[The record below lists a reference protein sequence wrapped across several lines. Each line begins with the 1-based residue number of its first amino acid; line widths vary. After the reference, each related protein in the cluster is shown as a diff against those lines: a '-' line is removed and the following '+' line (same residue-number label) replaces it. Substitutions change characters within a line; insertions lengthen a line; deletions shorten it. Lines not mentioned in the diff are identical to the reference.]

1 MEKLPQEA
9 RYAEAPSEEKNLDYF
24 MKKMRERV
32 TAYHNQSSQA
42 EVKDRGGLYRNQLST
57 DRIKEAAAYRA
68 EQKKQFGQSEKVQE
82 KIYRKEDKRENL
94 QETPQEIAQVAN
106 TERGGRGYTTKFF

>member
-68 EQKKQFGQSEKVQE
+68 EQKSNSDSLKKCRKKYIEKKRKGKTYKKRHKKSHGCKHRKRQK
-82 KIYRKEDKRENL
+82 KIHN
-94 QETPQEIAQVAN
+94 
-106 TERGGRGYTTKFF
+106 

>member
-82 KIYRKEDKRENL
+82 KYIEKKIKGKIYKKRHKKSHGCKHRKRRKRIHN
-94 QETPQEIAQVAN
+94 
-106 TERGGRGYTTKFF
+106 

>member
-68 EQKKQFGQSEKVQE
+68 EQKKAIRTV
-82 KIYRKEDKRENL
+82 
-94 QETPQEIAQVAN
+94 
-106 TERGGRGYTTKFF
+106 